1 MKTLL
6 AKAGDVGPI
15 PGSGRSPG
23 GGHGNPLQ
31 YPGYHIQYPVSP
43 TPVWRIPWTEEPG
56 GLESMGSQSW
66 TRLKRLSTRTH
77 SVITRALRKREAG
90 GDLTT
95 EEERACD
102 GRNRG
107 SGDVVL

>member
-1 MKTLL
+1 MQE
-6 AKAGDVGPI
+6 A
-15 PGSGRSPG
+15 
-23 GGHGNPLQ
+23 Q
-31 YPGYHIQYPVSP
+31 E
-43 TPVWRIPWTEEPG
+43 TPVPSLGGEGPLEEGTATHSSILAWRILWTEEPG